1 MDNWKTMIGRGMLPG
16 AAASLSSTV
25 ALALCGKND
34 SGSHYGATNA
44 VSHWIYGDKAF
55 RHSEPSMKYT
65 LVGYAIHHASA
76 LFWATIFEQLA
87 GKVLNK
93 KDVKSTA
100 IAAAMASAVA
110 CFVDYQMTPHRLKP
124 GYERRLTTG
133 SMALVYAAFGVGLAA
148 GALMNRRR

>member
-25 ALALCGKND
+25 ALALCGKGD

-55 RHSEPSMKYT
+55 RHSELSMKYT
-65 LVGYAIHHASA
+65 LVGYVIHHASA

-87 GKVLNK
+87 GKVL
-93 KDVKSTA
+93 DRRDARRTA
-100 IAAAMASAVA
+100 MAAAAASAVA
-110 CFVDYQMTPHRLKP
+110 CFADYQLTPRRLKP

-133 SMALVYAAFGVGLAA
+133 STALVYVAFGIGLAA
-148 GALMNRRR
+148 GAVMNRRR